1 MAKSEVHLTPEQA
14 RKNAEI
20 LAYLEAERR
29 KLIADTRAL
38 QEQSREERRLARL
51 EEKSGDCDSHLSLDN

>member
-1 MAKSEVHLTPEQA
+1 MAKSEVHLTQEQA

-20 LAYLEAERR
+20 LAHLEAERR
-29 KLIADTRAL
+29 KLIEDTRAL

-51 EEKSGDCDSHLSLDN
+51 EEKNGSCGSHLSLSN

>member
-1 MAKSEVHLTPEQA
+1 MAKSEVHLTQEQA

-29 KLIADTRAL
+29 KLIEDTRAL
-38 QEQSREERRLARL
+38 QEQSREERRLARM
-51 EEKSGDCDSHLSLDN
+51 EEKGGSCGGLRLDN

>member
-1 MAKSEVHLTPEQA
+1 MAKNEVHLTPEQA

-20 LAYLEAERR
+20 LAFLEAERR

-38 QEQSREERRLARL
+38 QEQSREERRLARV
-51 EEKSGDCDSHLSLDN
+51 EDKSGDCSSRLSLEN

>member
-1 MAKSEVHLTPEQA
+1 MAKVEVHLTQEQA

-20 LAYLEAERR
+20 LAHLEAERR
-29 KLIADTRAL
+29 KLIEDTRAL

-51 EEKSGDCDSHLSLDN
+51 EEKNGDYGAHLSLDV

>member
-1 MAKSEVHLTPEQA
+1 MAKIEVHLTQEQA

-20 LAYLEAERR
+20 LAHLEAERR
-29 KLIADTRAL
+29 KLIEDTRAL

-51 EEKSGDCDSHLSLDN
+51 EEKNGDCGSHLSLGN